1 MVVITTFRP
10 PESPIRYE
18 KDNVLVVL
26 DKVALGTG
34 TLYVSEKTL
43 SWNKRGNEGFSM
55 DYYNVSLHA
64 ISKDPNVYDGECIYI
79 LTDPHID
86 MLGSGDN
93 VHQAVD
99 DNDDDVASDSDPNL
113 SELVLVPNSTE
124 YIQGIY
130 DAIKVCQELNPDPAD
145 VDEDD
150 DDDNQYADAED
161 EGIIADPEP
170 IGDAVMDH
178 LAQQLQQNSVQ
189 VLDRFRNGHEIEDE
203 EFEDAD

>member
-1 MVVITTFRP
+1 MF
-10 PESPIRYE
+10 
-18 KDNVLVVL
+18 
-26 DKVALGTG
+26 
-34 TLYVSEKTL
+34 KTNFPFFL
-43 SWNKRGNEGFSM
+43 
-55 DYYNVSLHA
+55 
-64 ISKDPNVYDGECIYI
+64 
-79 LTDPHID
+79 
-86 MLGSGDN
+86 GDN

-170 IGDAVMDH
+170 IGDAGNVSK
-178 LAQQLQQNSVQ
+178 L
-189 VLDRFRNGHEIEDE
+189 
-203 EFEDAD
+203 